1 MPRNLFSV
9 QIFSKTYFEIEK
21 SCSANSIHSIYEHKS
36 KKILLG
42 LFTDFD
48 EHMIKIFIKSL
59 QIVEF
64 HANDKVNLHAKRFIA
79 NIWVS

>member
-1 MPRNLFSV
+1 MIS
-9 QIFSKTYFEIEK
+9 Y
-21 SCSANSIHSIYEHKS
+21 
-36 KKILLG
+36 
-42 LFTDFD
+42 
-48 EHMIKIFIKSL
+48 EHMIKFFIKSL